1 MGCTSSK
8 PVPPPPTAKR
18 GAHSTKQNRAKTPV
32 KSAPGSVSTGEKLA
46 RMVVSK
52 AREEEQRASAERAA
66 TTFAERYVAVS
77 ASTSEA
83 ENLNKSGDNLSPVP
97 AQRDSI
103 PADKTLSAPILTD
116 DIAISVVEAVV
127 ENTDARIISEQ
138 EATESTS
145 TSTSTPI
152 SSEIENLLPTEISE
166 SEPDESSIHQITT
179 ATSET
184 EVVQP
189 ESLVDVEK
197 FTSSLS
203 TVEESAEDKDN
214 NYLSPSD
221 NNVDEN
227 FTTSSCSKVTD

>member
-18 GAHSTKQNRAKTPV
+18 GAHSPKQNRAKTPV

-66 TTFAERYVAVS
+66 TTFAERYVGVS
-77 ASTSEA
+77 APTSEA
-83 ENLNKSGDNLSPVP
+83 ENFNKSDDNLSPVP

-116 DIAISVVEAVV
+116 EITVSVVEPVV

-145 TSTSTPI
+145 TSTPI
-152 SSEIENLLPTEISE
+152 SSEIENLLSTEISE
-166 SEPDESSIHQITT
+166 SEPDESSINQTTT
-179 ATSET
+179 ATTET
-184 EVVQP
+184 EVVQS

-203 TVEESAEDKDN
+203 TVEEGAEDKDN

-227 FTTSSCSKVTD
+227 FTSSNCSNVTTDD